1 MKTMDLFLFCNFPIN
16 DYSNQVYYSDREK
29 RDKEFDKYVNRKFE
43 NISQNDKS
51 KRTIKLNMSYYVGN
65 FFNYGYFLDKE
76 HNKRYYIFID
86 SVEWN
91 TNGTSCILH
100 YSYDYFQT
108 YCYQF
113 VFDESFVEREHVS
126 NDDFGKH
133 IIDEG
138 LPIDEYKVTQ
148 NSLLIGSNTNLGWY
162 YCVTISDTNQILS
175 PTSETSNPLPT
186 VCQPSKYE
194 LSTTILFSDDLS
206 NITSFLN
213 KLVEKNKIDSIG
225 GLYAVPK
232 VALSNVTTH
241 EAYYL
246 DGGSAHM
253 QYVGKNN
260 SLPTMFKYSK
270 KVSRYFGSKAYDDN
284 AKENDET
291 KYQPRNSKCLTYP
304 YQFINITNN
313 NGSNLVGQF
322 ELGNDKKTVKY
333 HYYFPCIEG
342 NTSYGY
348 LADYDGVSKNFDKS
362 LQGQTNPELP
372 YITNTF
378 SAYLSA
384 NQNSIANQ
392 YDTIERNLDYAN
404 KKTNVDTAFGLAGG
418 LLSMATGSFQGGMG
432 IAQSLASG
440 IMGYEGNQLT
450 AKNQRKAIEASL
462 ADQQSRGNIAHG
474 SFMGTACITSG
485 QWGFKAQLY
494 QVTNENIKMI
504 DDYFSMFGYKV
515 NVIKKP
521 QFTSRKYWNYLK
533 TSGCNVI
540 GNIPQDALTTIKNMF
555 DEGTTIWHDIDYM
568 YKYEKYKDGNS
579 LWYSKNKKND

>member
-1 MKTMDLFLFCNFPIN
+1 MEYTFDVFLFFNFPIN
-16 DYSNQVYYSDREK
+16 DYSNQVFYDSGEK
-29 RDKEFDKYVNRKFE
+29 RDKEFDKFIDKKFL
-43 NISQNDKS
+43 NISSINRS
-51 KRTIKLNMSYYVGN
+51 KKYIKLPMNYFYANYY
-65 FFNYGYFLDKE
+65 NYGYFIDKQNN
-76 HNKRYYIFID
+76 NKRYYFFIE

-91 TNGTSCILH
+91 SNETSCILH
-100 YSYDYFQT
+100 FEYDYWQT
-108 YCYQF
+108 YCYH
-113 VFDESFVEREHVS
+113 VWFDYSFVEREHVE
-126 NDDFGKH
+126 DDSFGKH

-138 LPIDEYKVTQ
+138 LPIDEYRVTQ
-148 NSLLIGSNTNLGWY
+148 NTLLRGSDKDLGWV
-162 YCVTISDTNQILS
+162 YCCTVSDTNQILS

-194 LSTTILFSDDLS
+194 LSTTILFSDDL
-206 NITSFLN
+206 NDVTAFLN
-213 KLVEKNKIDSIG
+213 KMVDKNKVDSIG
-225 GLYAVPK
+225 GLYAVPQ
-232 VALSNVTTH
+232 VALLNVPTH
-241 EAYYL
+241 EAYYT
-246 DGGSAHM
+246 DGQSADM
-253 QYVGKNN
+253 EYVGKNN
-260 SLPTMFKYSK
+260 KLPTMFKYSK
-270 KVSRYFGSKAYDDN
+270 SVSRYYGKDAYNDKV
-284 AKENDET
+284 KENEDT

-304 YQFINITNN
+304 YQFINVTNN

-322 ELGNDKKTVKY
+322 ELANDKKTVKY

-404 KKTNVDTAFGLAGG
+404 TKTNIDTAFGLAGG
-418 LLSMATGSFQGGMG
+418 VMSMATGVGIGSGLMG
-432 IAQSLASG
+432 IAQTTANG
-440 IMGYEGNQLT
+440 IMGYRGNELQAT
-450 AKNQRKAIEASL
+450 NQRKAIDSSL
-462 ADQQSRGNIAHG
+462 KDQASRGNIAHG

-485 QWGFKAQLY
+485 QYGFKAQLY

-504 DDYFSMFGYKV
+504 DDYFTMFGYKV
-515 NVIKKP
+515 NQIKRP

-533 TSGCNVI
+533 TSGVNLIGDIPQEALNVI
-540 GNIPQDALTTIKNMF
+540 KRMF

-568 YKYEKYKDGNS
+568 YNYDKYKDKNS
-579 LWYSKNKKND
+579 LWYKK